1 MKDDTLTKN
10 ILGCYTAENKIC
22 TFEHMFSLCNCS
34 EATLRRRINQI
45 KLLVSYNHNSKF
57 YTLSS
62 FADFD
67 KFGIWAW
74 QEVLFS
80 RHGSLS
86 TTCRVLV
93 DNSKAGY
100 TTKELA
106 SILHVRVSD
115 LLRIQS
121 EKQLIIRERLGKEYV
136 YYTTAPSLYM
146 SQQEARRS
154 IIYSL
159 GKGQKGALPKKD
171 TVIAILVAII
181 SCERSDQGE
190 VLHRL
195 RTSNKQLKVD
205 IPDIEAVISHYGLKK
220 TACK

>member
-1 MKDDTLTKN
+1 MPSAMLP
-10 ILGCYTAENKIC
+10 
-22 TFEHMFSLCNCS
+22 
-34 EATLRRRINQI
+34 
-45 KLLVSYNHNSKF
+45 
-57 YTLSS
+57 
-62 FADFD
+62 
-67 KFGIWAW
+67 
-74 QEVLFS
+74 FS
-80 RHGSLS
+80 R
-86 TTCRVLV
+86 V
-93 DNSKAGY
+93 N
-100 TTKELA
+100 
-106 SILHVRVSD
+106 D

-181 SCERSDQGE
+181 SCERVDHGE

-195 RTSNKQLKVD
+195 QISNKELEVD
-205 IPDIEAVISHYGLKK
+205 VTDIEAVIFHYELKK
-220 TACK
+220 TAFK